1 VARRRRR
8 LTKKQKMTLK
18 MKRKLA
24 LLFVVIVLILIGIIV
39 RLVYINRVSGERYTK
54 KVLSQQD
61 TNSMVLPYKRGDIYD
76 RNGTVLATS
85 EKVYNVILDP
95 GVLWENHDEDPKKD
109 YVEPT
114 LQALVTYFE
123 LDRSELDTI
132 MQEKKSSHYVM
143 LKKQLTKEEVEEFEA
158 YEDERDDKGNKK
170 HRISGVWL
178 EDSYIRRY
186 PYRTLGCNVIG
197 YTVSGNV
204 GQYGIE
210 QKYSDVLNGEDGRSY
225 NYLNEDLEQSKSV
238 KAPTDGN
245 SVVSTIDVTLQ
256 GIVEKY
262 IDKFIEDYTNKYVE
276 GPAAKNIGVI
286 MMDPQ
291 SGEVLAMA
299 GDVDFNLNDP
309 HDLVG
314 NGYIPQDV
322 YDAMEGNPHIL
333 VDKGYML
340 EREYTQL
347 ETNGKLDKENLELFL
362 QNQMWRNYCI
372 SDGFEPGSTV
382 KPLTVAGALEAGI
395 ISDSTTFLCDGGQ
408 AIVEGQKPITCAK
421 KSGHG
426 IISLEGSLMFSCN
439 DALMQIGAM
448 EGYDTFLKYQQIFN
462 IGLKTNID
470 LPGETN
476 NASTVFSKENMGP
489 TELATSSFGQGYN
502 MTMIQEAAAFSSVI
516 NGGYY
521 YKPHVVKKILDSN
534 GGTVENINPV
544 LVKQTVSAKTSA
556 LIRQY
561 LYHTMYGTADG
572 NGNNPTGRKARV
584 AGYTMG
590 GKTGT
595 AEKIPRSAR
604 KYLVSFIGFAP
615 ADNPQVVCYV
625 VVDEPNAVDHITQA
639 SSVYAQEIF
648 KNIMKEAMP
657 YMNIYATE
665 EIPEDMREEVE
676 AENAAKAEQEDGQEG
691 GGTGEEGEE
700 PEEDTLPEGYLTDP
714 NTGEQVK
721 MPTEEEVQSREE
733 DGILGGIESPLFPKE
748 EPEEPEEPEEGEGQ
762 EDPEE

>member
-1 VARRRRR
+1 MARRRRR

-225 NYLNEDLEQSKSV
+225 NYLNEDLEQEKVV
-238 KAPTDGN
+238 KAAINGEN
-245 SVVSTIDVTLQ
+245 VMSTMDITLQ
-256 GIVEKY
+256 EIVERAIADFQKKY
-262 IDKFIEDYTNKYVE
+262 ANAVREGDGSYT
-276 GPAAKNIGVI
+276 AAAI
-286 MMDPQ
+286 MMDPNN
-291 SGEVLAMA
+291 GEVLAMA
-299 GDVDFNLNDP
+299 SNRHYDLNDP
-309 HDLVG
+309 YNVVL
-314 NGYIPQDV
+314 NGLFT
-322 YDAMEGNPHIL
+322 EEESKNL
-333 VDKGYML
+333 SEE
-340 EREYTQL
+340 ERL
-347 ETNGKLDKENLELFL
+347 NALNEL
-362 QNQMWRNYCI
+362 WRNYCI
-372 SDGFEPGSTV
+372 SDTFEPGSTA
-382 KPLTVAGALEAGI
+382 KPITVAAALEAGAVH
-395 ISDSTTFLCDGGQ
+395 DGDTFLCDGN
-408 AIVEGQKPITCAK
+408 QKIGDYTIWCSK
-421 KSGHG
+421 KIGHG
-426 IISLEGSLMFSCN
+426 IIDLEGSLMFSCN
-439 DALMQIGAM
+439 DALMQIAAKL
-448 EGYDTFLKYQQIFN
+448 EEENYSKYQNMFN
-462 IGLKTNID
+462 LGLRTGID
-470 LPGETN
+470 LPGEARTDSLIYYSRE
-476 NASTVFSKENMGP
+476 NAPNDRLIMGK
-489 TELATSSFGQGYN
+489 TDLATNSFGQN
-502 MTMIQEAAAFSSVI
+502 FNATMIQMASAFSACI

-521 YKPHVVKKILDSN
+521 YQPHVVKKITDSS
-534 GGTVENINPV
+534 GGTVKNVEPV
-544 LVKQTVSAKTSA
+544 LLRTPISSKTSA
-556 LIRQY
+556 LIRKY
-561 LYHTMYGTADG
+561 LYHTMYGPTDA
-572 NGNNPTGRKARV
+572 NGNHATGKAARI
-584 AGYTMG
+584 AGYAMG

-595 AEKIPRSAR
+595 AERIPRD
-604 KYLVSFIGFAP
+604 KTNYLVSFIGFAP
-615 ADNPQVVCYV
+615 ADHPEVVLYV
-625 VVDEPNAVDHITQA
+625 VVDRPNAEKQST
-639 SSVYAQEIF
+639 SSFAQEIW
-648 KNIMKEAMP
+648 KNIMKEALP
-657 YMNIYATE
+657 YLNIYPTE
-665 EIPEDMREEVE
+665 AIPEDMQEEVA
-676 AENAAKAEQEDGQEG
+676 AEQAAEQE
-691 GGTGEEGEE
+691 
-700 PEEDTLPEGYLTDP
+700 
-714 NTGEQVK
+714 
-721 MPTEEEVQSREE
+721 TEEEEE
-733 DGILGGIESPLFPKE
+733 E
-748 EPEEPEEPEEGEGQ
+748 EEQQEEGTLIDPQTGETVHMPDPETIDQEDDSVLGDSPVNGNLLDVKPGNATE
-762 EDPEE
+762 EDPEENPTE